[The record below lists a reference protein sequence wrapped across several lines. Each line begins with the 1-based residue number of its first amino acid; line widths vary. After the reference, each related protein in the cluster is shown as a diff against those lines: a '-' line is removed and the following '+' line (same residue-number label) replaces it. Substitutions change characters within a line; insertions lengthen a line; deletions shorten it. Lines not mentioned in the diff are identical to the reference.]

1 MIKGFWE
8 NLQRPI
14 VGMSPMDGV
23 TDAPWRFIAKKYG
36 RPDVVYTEFVSAEG
50 LWRVKKRNELDSKM
64 WRDLKFDETERPV
77 VAQLFGSDPASFYEA
92 AKIICDLGF
101 DGIDINMGCPSPGSP
116 IIPGSS
122 PKG

>member
-1 MIKGFWE
+1 M
-8 NLQRPI
+8 
-14 VGMSPMDGV
+14 
-23 TDAPWRFIAKKYG
+23 
-36 RPDVVYTEFVSAEG
+36 VYTEFVSAEG